1 MDSEQGPGSL
11 EAALVRER
19 LSPTARRGLA
29 GLTVLGRTDSTQEA
43 LLRLPAEQRHAHAVL
58 ADRQTRGRGR
68 RGRSWHSPAGS
79 NVYLS
84 LGWRF
89 GRPPEALLGLPLVV
103 ALAAARA
110 VRGLGLRD
118 VRIKWPNDLVLAA
131 DEGRAPS
138 RTPFRKLGGC
148 LVELRDPRGSA
159 CLALIGIGLN
169 VAMDPAAAGVIDQPW
184 TALAAYLPDVDRE
197 QCAAAL
203 LGELILSVELFEREG
218 FEPFRADWP
227 AFDAL
232 AGRQVR
238 LQGEAGDLEG
248 TALGIGPRGGLL
260 LQTGDGTSEQL
271 AGDLSLDRSSAP

>member
-1 MDSEQGPGSL
+1 MDSEPEPDPL
-11 EAALVRER
+11 DAARIRER
-19 LSPTARRGLA
+19 LSPNARRGLA

-43 LLRLPAEQRHAHAVL
+43 LLRLPAERRHAHAIL

-89 GRPPEALLGLPLVV
+89 RRPPEALLGLPLVV

-110 VRGLGLRD
+110 VRSLGVAD

-131 DEGRAPS
+131 DNLRGSQDP
-138 RTPFRKLGGC
+138 PFRKLGGC
-148 LVELRDPRGSA
+148 LVELRERHESA
-159 CLALIGIGLN
+159 CLAVIGIGLN
-169 VAMDPAAAGVIDQPW
+169 VAMDRATAGVIDQPW
-184 TALAAYLPDVDRE
+184 TALAAHLPEADRAH
-197 QCAAAL
+197 CAAAL
-203 LGELILSVELFEREG
+203 LGELIPSLETFERDG

-227 AFDAL
+227 GFDAL
-232 AGRQVR
+232 AGRPVR
-238 LQGEAGDLEG
+238 LRGEAGDLEG

-260 LQTGDGTSEQL
+260 LRSGDGTSEQL